1 MSSSLEDGY
10 FLQSGLLIVGTA
22 RANIT
27 LFIIDFLKDAKLL
40 LEEADEQ
47 LKIVDKLQMKI
58 DIQTT
63 KE

>member
-1 MSSSLEDGY
+1 M
-10 FLQSGLLIVGTA
+10 QSGFPIVGTA

-27 LFIIDFLKDAKLL
+27 LFIIEFLKATKLL

>member
-1 MSSSLEDGY
+1 MSSFLEGKY
-10 FLQSGLLIVGTA
+10 FFQSGFLIVGTA

-27 LFIIDFLKDAKLL
+27 LFIIDFWKDAKLL

-47 LKIVDKLQMKI
+47 LKIVDKLHMKI

-63 KE
+63 KQ